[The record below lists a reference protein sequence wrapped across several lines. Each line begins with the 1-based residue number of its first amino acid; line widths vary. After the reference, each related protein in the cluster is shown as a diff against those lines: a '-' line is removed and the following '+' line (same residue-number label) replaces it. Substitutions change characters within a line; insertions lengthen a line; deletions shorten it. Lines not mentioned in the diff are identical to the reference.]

1 MLGLACDPPIPVV
14 QFPLWI
20 YKMKMIYV
28 RLNVVNENVRPFSI
42 VQMLK
47 GYRKPGSRR
56 SNRLPITLS
65 ILDRILEPSIKI
77 CYTLYDSC
85 LFHAM
90 HVFTCAFFA

>member
-1 MLGLACDPPIPVV
+1 MLGIACDPPIPAV

-47 GYRKPGSRR
+47 GYGNIASRR
-56 SNRLPITLS
+56 GSRLPITLS
-65 ILDRILEPSIKI
+65 ILDRILEPLIKI
-77 CYTLYDSC
+77 
-85 LFHAM
+85 FH
-90 HVFTCAFFA
+90 TP